1 MKKIIYSSL
10 VTMFLLLGSQD
21 IYSQLYVYTN
31 NIDGYANYVDP
42 NLTAD
47 KLRRRKGAH
56 GTGDECP
63 IGFTSKS
70 FATEEVFADDL
81 SSVVLKITPNPGV
94 SVNVEKFSA
103 NLRITDGGPIYV
115 RFAYSIDSGSTWVD
129 AGFDF
134 TPTIATCIDGSVT
147 FSEWDCPD
155 FTADDVLYIRLYGYS
170 AVVTNGRLNITDLI
184 VTGSLNMVDLDEDG
198 YSEYIDCDDTNPDI
212 HPGAEEICNDIDENC
227 NGISDEV
234 AVSIEPTGD
243 IYICDGESVVLTG
256 TAGYES
262 YQWYKNGNPIP
273 VFTNT
278 YTAYNPGYYQ
288 LWASNGDCSA
298 LSAVQAVAVNEMPFA
313 NIFYPEGLDLCFDD
327 SLKLKASYDE
337 LYAWQWYRN
346 GLPIDGE
353 TDYKTPV
360 STEGDYYCTI
370 TTVFGCTRTTE
381 TVTVIASCKAGSQ
394 NNIGLGALL
403 AYPNPANDQI
413 TLSMQTEDPSTN
425 GILNIV
431 GLNGQ
436 VVLNYPIMINNGTIN
451 EIINI
456 SEIPAGIYSARVTTD
471 AKQYAVQF
479 SVVK

>member
-1 MKKIIYSSL
+1 
-10 VTMFLLLGSQD
+10 MFLLLGSRAM
-21 IYSQLYVYTN
+21 YSQLYVYTN

-70 FATEEVFADDL
+70 FTTVEEFAYDL

-94 SVNVEKFSA
+94 TMNIEKISS

-115 RFAYSIDSGSTWVD
+115 RYAYSTDSGSSWVD

-134 TPTIATCIDGSVT
+134 TPTIASCIDASVT

-155 FTADDVLYIRLYGYS
+155 FSTDQIIYIRFYGYS
-170 AVVTNGRLNITDLI
+170 SVVENGRLNITDLI
-184 VTGSLNMVDLDEDG
+184 VDGSLAMVDMDGDG
-198 YSEYIDCDDTNPDI
+198 YGEFIDCDDSNPDI
-212 HPGAEEICNDIDENC
+212 HPDAEEICNAIDENC

-234 AVSIEPTGD
+234 AISIEPTGD

-273 VFTNT
+273 VTINTFT
-278 YTAYNPGYYQ
+278 AVNPGYYQ
-288 LWASNGDCSA
+288 VWASNGDCAAMS
-298 LSAVQAVAVNEMPFA
+298 SVQAVATSAMPFA
-313 NIFYPEGLDLCFDD
+313 NIYYPDGLDLCFDD
-327 SLKLKASYDE
+327 TVKLKASYDA
-337 LYAWQWYRN
+337 LYSWQWYRN
-346 GLPIDGE
+346 GSPMGGE
-353 TDYKTPV
+353 VNYKTPV
-360 STEGDYYCTI
+360 TMEGDYYCTV

-394 NNIGLGALL
+394 SDLGLGALI
-403 AYPNPANDQI
+403 AYPNPANNQI
-413 TLSMQTEDPSTN
+413 NLSMQTGDLSTS

-431 GLNGQ
+431 GVNGQ
-436 VVLNYPIMINNGTIN
+436 VVLNYPIVINDGIIN
-451 EIINI
+451 EQIDI
-456 SEIPAGIYSARVTTD
+456 SEIPAGIYSARITTD
-471 AKQYAVQF
+471 VKQYTVQF
-479 SVVK
+479 SVAK